1 MKYGCDPSDV
11 AQEVKEAT
19 VVQDIFPSEELFRLL
34 EGKKMDVIT
43 SSEKI
48 EYSYKMVEGISYV
61 NGGIFILRELN
72 YPTYLYESV

>member
-1 MKYGCDPSDV
+1 LNGLNLNKSKVDYLITTHYIELCEHFKEKPSV
-11 AQEVKEAT
+11 
-19 VVQDIFPSEELFRLL
+19 LNH
-34 EGKKMDVIT
+34 KMNVTI

-48 EYSYKMVEGISYV
+48 DYYYKMVEGISYV